1 MKVKYPTIIYPVAFV
16 IAAAALVG
24 TGVWA
29 FASDTDSRIESSAK
43 QSYVFKTYLK
53 HDAIKIQSK
62 DGVATLTGTVAEDSH
77 KTLAQETVANLPGV
91 KSVDNQ
97 LESKAER
104 AAENSDAWISAR
116 VKSSL
121 LFHRNVSG
129 TKTQVEVQNGIVT
142 LRGEAASQAQ
152 KELTTEYA
160 KDTEGVK
167 DVKNEIRVVEKP
179 EKSTETMGETMD
191 NASITAQVKM
201 TLLFHRSTSMLN
213 TTVDTK
219 DGTVT
224 LGGKAKNS
232 AEKDLV
238 TKLVTDI
245 TGVKNVINN
254 MTIEVVTV
262 SKNN

>member
-1 MKVKYPTIIYPVAFV
+1 MKVKDPTIIYPAVF
-16 IAAAALVG
+16 IIAAALVG
-24 TGVWA
+24 TGMWA
-29 FASDTDSRIESSAK
+29 FASDTDGRIESSAR

-53 HDAIKIQSK
+53 DDAINIQSK

-77 KTLAQETVANLPGV
+77 KALAQETVANLPGV
-91 KSVDNQ
+91 NSVNNQ
-97 LESKAER
+97 IESKAAR
-104 AAENSDAWISAR
+104 AADNSDAWISAK
-116 VKSSL
+116 VKATL
-121 LFHRNVSG
+121 LFHRNVSAS
-129 TKTQVEVQNGIVT
+129 KTQVEVQNGIVT

-160 KDTEGVK
+160 ADAEGVK
-167 DVKNEIRVVEKP
+167 GVKNEIRVVENP
-179 EKSTETMGETMD
+179 EKPGETFGETMD

-219 DGTVT
+219 DGVVI
-224 LGGKAKNS
+224 LGGKAKNA

-245 TGVKNVINN
+245 TGVKSVINN
-254 MTIEVVTV
+254 MTVEVVTV